1 MGYIMGDNET
11 FCTWGA
17 MRSPFYNSEWPDN
30 TPPPNLYTAKT
41 IHNREYV
48 DDGDGVN
55 YPPTFFLDESGSM
68 FRTDP
73 VGFNVVG
80 CQIFW
85 PSTTS
90 PGGPPIWDG
99 NMNWV
104 GLDNQDFD
112 QFLGALLQSPT
123 DQVYLTADANTAA
136 GQYVEFPPPASI
148 DLAPGFTTIEGMTV
162 IS

>member
-1 MGYIMGDNET
+1 MALLMGDSVA
-11 FCTWGA
+11 FCTWAA

-30 TPPPNLYTAKT
+30 TPPPNFYTAKT

-55 YPPTFFLDESGSM
+55 YPPTFLLDASGSL

-73 VGFNVVG
+73 VGLNVAG

-99 NMNWV
+99 NMQWI

-123 DQVYLTADANTAA
+123 DSVNLTADANTAT

-148 DLAPGFTTIEGMTV
+148 DLAPGFTTIDGMTV